1 MVRRTLMVIAL
12 LVTVVSSSGCFYL
25 FAGAAGGAGTAAWL
39 SGKLSE
45 TVNTSFDRT
54 LQAAK
59 SALKSFAFEIEK
71 ETQKYEV
78 AQLIAKH
85 KDGRQIWVDVH
96 RISDSSS
103 KIEIR
108 VGALG
113 DKTAS
118 DEILKRIKL
127 YL

>member
-1 MVRRTLMVIAL
+1 MARRVLVVIAL
-12 LVTVVSSSGCFYL
+12 LVMVVSTSGCFYL
-25 FAGAAGGAGTAAWL
+25 FAGAAGGAGTAVWL

-45 TVNTSFDRT
+45 TVNVSFDRT
-54 LQAAK
+54 VQAAK

-78 AQLIAKH
+78 AQLISKY
-85 KDGRQIWVDVH
+85 KDGRQIWIDVH
-96 RISDSSS
+96 RVSDSSS

-108 VGALG
+108 VGAMG
-113 DKTAS
+113 DKAAS
-118 DEILKRIKL
+118 GEILKRIKQ